1 MIKWKWF
8 VRGDNMDETKIYS
21 ADEFQDALVVET
33 LKEVIQVLEER
44 GYNPI
49 NQIVG
54 YLMSGDPGY
63 ISNHKGVR
71 NKITKID
78 RTKIL
83 EILVKNFINKW
94 DI

>member
-1 MIKWKWF
+1 ME
-8 VRGDNMDETKIYS
+8 ETKIYN
-21 ADEFQDALVVET
+21 AEDFDDALIAQTLKDVVE
-33 LKEVIQVLEER
+33 ILEER

-63 ISNHKGVR
+63 TSSHKEAR

-78 RTKIL
+78 RAKLIEVIL
-83 EILVKNFINKW
+83 KNFIK
-94 DI
+94 

>member
-1 MIKWKWF
+1 ME
-8 VRGDNMDETKIYS
+8 ETKIYS
-21 ADEFQDALVVET
+21 TEEFNDALISDT
-33 LKEVIQVLEER
+33 LKDVIVSLEER

-63 ISNHKGVR
+63 ISNHKGAR
-71 NKITKID
+71 TKITKFE

-83 EILVKNFINKW
+83 EILVKSFIKK
-94 DI
+94 